1 MLPSVCYCFQSSILM
16 SALTIHDIQHHVNN
30 KFIIFICRVR
40 AVFYESGYVVG
51 ESARL
56 YIYFSFLFLPYLI
69 YVTLWK
75 QIVYKLLAKLY
86 TT

>member
-1 MLPSVCYCFQSSILM
+1 M

-69 YVTLWK
+69 YVTFWK
-75 QIVYKLLAKLY
+75 QNDNRLMINWYQNYIQHDYKSITKR
-86 TT
+86 

>member
-1 MLPSVCYCFQSSILM
+1 M

-56 YIYFSFLFLPYLI
+56 YIYFSFLTLSYLC
-69 YVTLWK
+69 YTFETDCPQVVSET
-75 QIVYKLLAKLY
+75 VYNMI
-86 TT
+86 TS